1 MLAIGIILTSLPGFP
16 IEPNLLGVYSKIRR
30 LLIHSLQLFYQVKVI
45 VYIAVA
51 TKVRTLG
58 SKGVWG
64 LCPQPGVPPLH
75 PVLTNP
81 SMAIHRQQRDWQR
94 ESPNSVSGSSGI
106 IDLLGNNNKKSLKC
120 LHRINFKDF
129 ELVTQQR

>member
-1 MLAIGIILTSLPGFP
+1 M
-16 IEPNLLGVYSKIRR
+16 
-30 LLIHSLQLFYQVKVI
+30 
-45 VYIAVA
+45 AVA

-81 SMAIHRQQRDWQR
+81 SMAIKRVVDVGPEIIFFKKQKLGSIPKIGLWQ
-94 ESPNSVSGSSGI
+94 I
-106 IDLLGNNNKKSLKC
+106 
-120 LHRINFKDF
+120 
-129 ELVTQQR
+129 LVIVRVPLICTA